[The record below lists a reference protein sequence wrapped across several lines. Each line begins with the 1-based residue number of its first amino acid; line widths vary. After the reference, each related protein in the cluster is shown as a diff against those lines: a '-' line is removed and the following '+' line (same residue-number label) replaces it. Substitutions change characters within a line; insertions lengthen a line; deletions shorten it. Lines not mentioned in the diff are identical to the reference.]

1 MSSSEDVEHPLY
13 IFKFNMFII
22 ILRATAKTN
31 RQIKQTTWQ
40 RDTVKTQKIKGNRIL
55 KKCSD
60 ITKGGKKR
68 KQQNRKQIITEIKYK
83 M

>member
-1 MSSSEDVEHPLY
+1 
-13 IFKFNMFII
+13 MFII

-31 RQIKQTTWQ
+31 RQIKQTIQ